1 MPGTVEQLTE
11 PQDQTLQTLLSYW
24 REKRGERTAPSRADI
39 EPERLAPLLPY
50 LALYDV
56 LDGDFRVRLFG
67 TGLVLAYDGNITGK
81 LMSDCDLNGINS
93 ELAEQLAEVVRERRP
108 NVLRAKL
115 AKETDNRYLR
125 YERIA
130 LPLSADGETVN
141 MILCGY
147 HVERA
152 F

>member
-1 MPGTVEQLTE
+1 MPGTVEHLTN
-11 PQDQTLQTLLSYW
+11 PQDPALQILLRYW
-24 REKRGERTAPSRADI
+24 RGKRGERMAPSRADI
-39 EPERLAPLLPY
+39 QPGELVSMLPY

-56 LDGDFRVRLFG
+56 VDGDFHVRLFG
-67 TGLVLAYDGNITGK
+67 TELARAYGDDLTGK
-81 LMSDCDLNGINS
+81 LMSECDFDGSRRQL
-93 ELAEQLAEVVRERRP
+93 LEQLAEVVRERRP
-108 NVLRAKL
+108 NVLRAKF
-115 AKETDNRYLR
+115 AKDTDGRYLE

-130 LPLSADGETVN
+130 LPLSANGETVN